1 MVFLLN
7 SIFSG
12 KIVGNL
18 LINELTK
25 PTNSSLLKRI
35 TNNEL
40 KKKELKI
47 IKVLKEYMVNSNR
60 LHNVLLFDEY
70 RLNRNF

>member
-1 MVFLLN
+1 MYDNDIASKLIVFFLLN

-47 IKVLKEYMVNSNR
+47 
-60 LHNVLLFDEY
+60 
-70 RLNRNF
+70 

>member
-1 MVFLLN
+1 MYDNDIASKLIVFFLLN

-47 IKVLKEYMVNSNR
+47 KKY
-60 LHNVLLFDEY
+60 
-70 RLNRNF
+70 

>member
-1 MVFLLN
+1 MYDNDIASKLIVFFLLN

-47 IKVLKEYMVNSNR
+47 IKFKKY
-60 LHNVLLFDEY
+60 
-70 RLNRNF
+70 